1 MASTVDKDKEKS
13 RLDLP
18 EIQKLIRM
26 IEKSPITEF
35 ELVERDLRIKISK
48 NGAHGATHVFTQP
61 AMMPAPATFAAPASG
76 GSVETPAAVPST
88 RKNVHEIKAPMV
100 GTFYRAP
107 APDSDPY
114 VRVGDMVEPGRVL
127 CIVEAM
133 KLMNEVECEMTGR
146 ILEILVENA
155 QPVEYG
161 QVLFRIDT
169 SGA

>member
-1 MASTVDKDKEKS
+1 MASTTEKEKS

-48 NGAHGATHVFTQP
+48 NGFHSATHVYSQPSLMP
-61 AMMPAPATFAAPASG
+61 AMQMAAPAATSG
-76 GSVETPAAVPST
+76 VGGEAAPPAF
-88 RKNVHEIKAPMV
+88 RKNVFEIKAPMV
-100 GTFYRAP
+100 GTFYRASS
-107 APDSDPY
+107 PDSDPY

-133 KLMNEVECEMTGR
+133 KLMNEVECEVTGR
-146 ILEILVENA
+146 ILEIIAENA

-161 QVLFRIDT
+161 QALFRIDT
-169 SGA
+169 SGG